1 MLVFFLVVLLLL
13 SVTGNVFL
21 GLVCIKFGKTILTM
35 ENSVDDVLTKL
46 DSEYR
51 EIGKILAT
59 PLASDDP
66 YVLRVQKAIKRAQ
79 NSVFESAV
87 VLSENWKSK
96 NVQEKDTEK
105 DRR

>member
-1 MLVFFLVVLLLL
+1 M
-13 SVTGNVFL
+13 TGNVFL
-21 GLVCIKFGKTILTM
+21 ALVCIKFGRTLLTM
-35 ENSVDDVLTKL
+35 ENSVDNVLIKL

-51 EIGKILAT
+51 EIGKILST

-66 YVLRVQKAIKRAQ
+66 YVLRVHKAIKRAQ
-79 NSVFESAV
+79 NSVFESAI

-105 DRR
+105 DTS